1 MSFEYTTPVIT
12 KWKLDEFF
20 DTINEFENLL
30 ADKVQDNE
38 FESNSY
44 EMALLHISGKSIVT
58 AREVLTLCA
67 HGYPDGALSLARN
80 LYEQMMTV
88 AFFESCKKQQDF
100 QDYVDDYYLNYEV
113 QRNKSLR
120 HISEYVPDD
129 NYEELVKEY
138 EEIKKRAKHKI
149 KGDYWWANCTSFS
162 ELISKIM
169 RKQED
174 KEFHQYLGIHYA
186 RYKRACVSLHA
197 SCMGNS
203 IRLGSTFGFNVV
215 DTAPTEYGHTMP
227 LVFALVSLIYIFGCV
242 CALFKIDSANILKS
256 LNELTVFYQSNEQE
270 DKEDLK
276 QY

>member
-12 KWKLDEFF
+12 MWRLDEFL
-20 DTINEFENLL
+20 DSINEFENHL
-30 ADKVQDNE
+30 ADKVQDKE

-80 LYEQMMTV
+80 LYEQMMIV
-88 AFFESCKKQQDF
+88 AFFNSHKKDEEF
-100 QDYVDDYYLNYEV
+100 QDYIDDYCLNYEV

-120 HISEYVPDD
+120 HISKYVPD
-129 NYEELVKEY
+129 NNEKLVKEY
-138 EEIKKRAKHKI
+138 EEIKNHAKHKI

-162 ELISKIM
+162 ELISNIM
-169 RKQED
+169 CNQED
-174 KEFHQYLGIHYA
+174 KKFHQYLGIHYA

-203 IRLGSTFGFNVV
+203 MRLGSTSGFNVI
-215 DTAPTEYGHTMP
+215 DTSPTEYGHSSP
-227 LVFALVSLIYIFGCV
+227 LIFAVVSLIYIIGCI
-242 CALFKIDSANILKS
+242 CNCFQIDATEILKS
-256 LNELTVFYQSNEQE
+256 LNELAVYYQSNEQE
-270 DKEDLK
+270 DKR
-276 QY
+276 